1 MSCWSGLEPIVDRY
15 HHALD
20 AFVRG
25 DPELQKELF
34 SRQDDVTLANPL
46 GPPARGRDQIEKV
59 MERAASLLREGE
71 PNRFERVSAF
81 AGTDVAYMVEIE
93 RTRAKVDGSAEL
105 LPVSLRVTTVFRM
118 EDGQWKVA
126 HRQADP
132 ITSPRT
138 IDTIVD
144 IEQP

>member
-1 MSCWSGLEPIVDRY
+1 MSWSGLDPIVDRY

-25 DPELQKELF
+25 DPALQKELF
-34 SRQDDVTLANPL
+34 SSKDDVTLANPL
-46 GPPARGRDQIEKV
+46 GPPARGRDQIEQV

-71 PNRFERVSAF
+71 PNRFERVSAY
-81 AGTDVAYMVEIE
+81 AGTDLAYKVEIE
-93 RTRAKVDGSAEL
+93 RTRVKVGGSDEM

-118 EDGQWKVA
+118 EDGEWNVA

-144 IEQP
+144 VDQS

>member
-1 MSCWSGLEPIVDRY
+1 MSWSDLEPIVDRY

-25 DPELQKELF
+25 DPALQRELF

-46 GPPARGRDQIEKV
+46 GPPARGRHQIEQV
-59 MERAASLLREGE
+59 MERAASMLREGE
-71 PNRFERVSAF
+71 PNRFERVTAY

-93 RTRAKVDGSAEL
+93 RTNAKVRGSDEM

-118 EDGQWKVA
+118 EDGEWKVA

-144 IEQP
+144 IDQP

>member
-1 MSCWSGLEPIVDRY
+1 MSWSGLDPIVERY

-25 DPELQKELF
+25 DPALQEELF
-34 SRQDDVTLANPL
+34 SSQDDVTLANPL
-46 GPPARGRDQIEKV
+46 GPPARGRDQIEQT

-71 PNRFERVSAF
+71 PNRFERVTAY
-81 AGTDVAYMVEIE
+81 AGTDLAYMVEIE
-93 RTRAKVDGSAEL
+93 RTRAKVGGSGDM
-105 LPVSLRVTTVFRM
+105 LPVSLRVTTVFRK

-126 HRQADP
+126 HRHADP

-144 IEQP
+144 IDQS